1 MNVDLVNGIREGATT
16 TEAPNA
22 TERGAPYASKKLAV
36 FALAGLSGLFL
47 VSALFKPSTGEYFTV
62 CGFKNL
68 TGLPCPGCG
77 LTHSFCALTQGDIA
91 GGFAFNLLGPLLYL
105 ALIVLWIRSM
115 CVLLDRTEVVRRY
128 DEFAARFSLVRM
140 YAIAFAV
147 YGIGRIA
154 YLLIFDPH
162 PLPQSPLARFVA
174 SLIH

>member
-1 MNVDLVNGIREGATT
+1 MNVELVNGIRDDSIAAEISSAS
-16 TEAPNA
+16 ESV
-22 TERGAPYASKKLAV
+22 APYASKKLAV
-36 FALAGLSGLFL
+36 FALAGLSVLFL
-47 VSALFKPSTGEYFTV
+47 VSAFFKPSTGEYFTI

-91 GGFAFNLLGPLLYL
+91 GAFAFNLLGPLLYL

-115 CVLLDRTEVVRRY
+115 FVLLDRTEMVRRY

-147 YGIGRIA
+147 YGIVRIA
-154 YLLIFDPH
+154 YLLMFD
-162 PLPQSPLARFVA
+162 PLPQSPLSKFVA
-174 SLIH
+174 SIMQ

>member
-1 MNVDLVNGIREGATT
+1 MNVELVNEIRDDSQRAE
-16 TEAPNA
+16 TENVRARL
-22 TERGAPYASKKLAV
+22 TPYASKKLAV
-36 FALAGLSGLFL
+36 FALAGLSALFL
-47 VSALFKPSTGEYFTV
+47 VSAFFKPSTGEYFTI

-91 GGFAFNLLGPLLYL
+91 GAFAFNLLGPLLYL

-115 CVLLDRTEVVRRY
+115 CVLLDRTEMVRHY

-147 YGIGRIA
+147 YGIVRIA
-154 YLLIFDPH
+154 YLLMFD
-162 PLPQSPLARFVA
+162 PLPQSPLSKFVA
-174 SLIH
+174 SIMQ

>member
-1 MNVDLVNGIREGATT
+1 MNVELVNGIRDDSIAAEISSASEGV
-16 TEAPNA
+16 
-22 TERGAPYASKKLAV
+22 APYASKKLAV
-36 FALAGLSGLFL
+36 FALAGLSVLFL
-47 VSALFKPSTGEYFTV
+47 VSAFFKPSTGEYFTI

-91 GGFAFNLLGPLLYL
+91 GAFAFNLLGPLLYL

-115 CVLLDRTEVVRRY
+115 CVLLDRTEMVRHY

-147 YGIGRIA
+147 YGIVRIA
-154 YLLIFDPH
+154 YLLMFD
-162 PLPQSPLARFVA
+162 PLPQSPLSKFVA
-174 SLIH
+174 SIMQ